1 MKTAEFKIKG
11 MCCAEEVAV
20 LRKELGLLPGVE
32 DLSFDILN
40 AKMTIRYVPEKLGP
54 EELIGA
60 VRQTGMTA
68 LPWHEQD
75 RAAAVSSGRW
85 KQPRE
90 LLTIASG
97 IAVGLGFLVHVM
109 SVGLRAVMT
118 EGGAV
123 PLAAKTLYLVAVIC
137 GVWFVLPKAWLA
149 LRRLRPDMNLLM
161 TIAVVGA
168 AAIGEWFEAATVAF
182 LFALS
187 LVLESWSV
195 ARARRAV
202 AALMALTPPKARIV
216 CPKDHCEEL
225 VDVATVAVGTTVIVK
240 PGEKFPLDGTIARG
254 NTTVDQSPITGESM
268 PVPKAAGD
276 AVYAGTINRY
286 GAAEFVTTKP
296 AGDTTLAHII
306 RMVGEAQ
313 SRRAPSEQW
322 VDTFARYYTPIVMA
336 LAVIVAVIPPLV
348 LDGSWSQWFYQALVL
363 LVIACPCALVI
374 STPVSIVS
382 ALTSAA
388 RHGVLIK
395 GGLYVEV
402 PSRIRAI
409 ALDKT
414 GTLTE
419 GKPAV
424 VRVLP
429 WSGHTERELL
439 EIAAAIEARSE
450 HPLAHAIITHAAS
463 QGIKPKPADDFQALK
478 GKGATAVLNGQA
490 VWIGSHRYLEERAQ
504 EDPHMHRTL
513 EELAQGGTSAVVV
526 GNDHHVCG
534 VIAVAD
540 RVRPQSRAAVTAL
553 REAGIR
559 HIVMLTGDNQGTA
572 QAIARQ
578 TGVDEVRA
586 ELLPEDKV
594 KAVEELVARHGSV
607 AMVGDGVNDAPAMA
621 RASLGIAMGAVGTDA
636 AIETADIALM
646 SDDLSRLPWLVR
658 HSRRTLAIVRQ
669 NIALS
674 LGVKALFMALALAG
688 HASLW
693 AAIAADMGVSLL
705 VVGNALR
712 LLVNKSSQGVGSHA

>member
-1 MKTAEFKIKG
+1 MASTAFKIQG
-11 MCCAEEVAV
+11 MDCAEEVAT
-20 LRKELGLLPGVE
+20 LRKEVGALPGVE
-32 DLSFDILN
+32 ELSFDLLQ
-40 AKMTIRYVPEKLGP
+40 AKMTVRYTPDRVEPT
-54 EELIGA
+54 ELI
-60 VRQTGMTA
+60 
-68 LPWHEQD
+68 
-75 RAAAVSSGRW
+75 AAVNRSGMSASPWQEPSGRTPTDKPWW

-90 LLTIASG
+90 LLTLASG
-97 IAVGLGFLVHVM
+97 LGVALGFAVHATLT
-109 SVGLRAVMT
+109 GLRAAIS
-118 EGGAV
+118 EGGTV
-123 PLAAKTLYLVAVIC
+123 PLSARVLYLAAVIC
-137 GVWFVLPKAWLA
+137 GIWFVLPKAWFA

-202 AALMALTPPKARIV
+202 AALMALTPPKARIL

-225 VDVATVAVGTTVIVK
+225 VDVAQVAVGTTVIVK
-240 PGEKFPLDGTIARG
+240 PGEKFPLDGTIAKG

-268 PVPKAAGD
+268 PVSKEMGD
-276 AVYAGTINRY
+276 TVYAGTINRY
-286 GAAEFVTTKP
+286 GAVEFVSTKP

-306 RMVGEAQ
+306 RLVGEAQ

-336 LAVIVAVIPPLV
+336 LAVGVALIPPLF
-348 LDGSWSQWFYQALVL
+348 LNGSWSSWFYQSLVL

-402 PSRIRAI
+402 PGRIRAI

-450 HPLAHAIITHAAS
+450 HPLAHAIVTHAAS
-463 QGIKPKPADDFQALK
+463 LGITPKPADDFQALK

-504 EDPHMHRTL
+504 EDPQMHDTL
-513 EELAQGGTSAVVV
+513 EELAQSSTSAVVI

-572 QAIARQ
+572 QAIAGQ

-594 KAVEELVARHGSV
+594 KVVEELVARHGTV

-646 SDDLSRLPWLVR
+646 SDDLSRLPWLIR
-658 HSRRTLAIVRQ
+658 HSRRTLQIVRQ

-674 LGVKALFMALALAG
+674 LGVKALFMALALTG

-712 LLVNKSSQGVGSHA
+712 LLVNETSQGVGSHA